1 MAAVKNLQG
10 RATVRS
16 LCEVTPPPALTRLY
30 VLARGRCWMA
40 RPFRRSASVCVCGP
54 LVRLKSR
61 LMPALPIYQVYEM
74 TDDEAYQA
82 VIWALEAGYR
92 HVDSAEWC
100 VA

>member
-1 MAAVKNLQG
+1 
-10 RATVRS
+10 
-16 LCEVTPPPALTRLY
+16 
-30 VLARGRCWMA
+30 
-40 RPFRRSASVCVCGP
+40 
-54 LVRLKSR
+54 
-61 LMPALPIYQVYEM
+61 MPALPIYQVYEM